1 MKAKFNFLVKF
12 LILTIILFIIWIP
25 LGKIY
30 LLLLAG
36 VSKYVLLVIG
46 YHATPYAADAMPGVA
61 DAPAFACRG
70 YLIGMEEYAH
80 LVNYNSI
87 PFVAL
92 IFATPNIELS
102 KRIKMVLIGVSVLF
116 CMHIIDFVA
125 HFPMICNGS
134 GIAEA
139 VVVFMAVGK
148 FAAPFVLWFVLAYK
162 EIVGS

>member
-1 MKAKFNFLVKF
+1 MKDKVNFLVKF
-12 LILTIILFIIWIP
+12 LILTIVLFIIWIP
-25 LGKIY
+25 LGKVY

-36 VSKYVLLVIG
+36 VSKYMLLVMG
-46 YHATPYAADAMPGVA
+46 YHTTPYAADA
-61 DAPAFACRG
+61 PAFVCRG

-92 IFATPNIELS
+92 IFATPNVELS
-102 KRIKMVLIGVSVLF
+102 RRIKMLLIGVSVLF
-116 CMHIIDFVA
+116 CMHVIDFVS

-139 VVVFMAVGK
+139 VVIFMAVGK
-148 FAAPFVLWFVLAYK
+148 FAAPFVMWFVFAYK
-162 EIVGS
+162 ELLGD